1 MQIHLHKYIGTYLY
15 TCVNKY
21 LSIYIYVYLGPEI
34 CLYTQS
40 HGFEKST
47 LYP

>member
-15 TCVNKY
+15 TYVNKC
-21 LSIYIYVYLGPEI
+21 LHIYVYLGPEI